1 MNAVLQVDGGRLPES
16 GDPKGRNDGDR
27 FESRE
32 SLQRAVRTLRAIR
45 QRYEMG
51 RNAHPGARCFAVQI
65 VADGGDMP
73 WITAAIEALEKTI
86 AAG

>member
-1 MNAVLQVDGGRLPES
+1 LAACRLLTLTAATH
-16 GDPKGRNDGDR
+16 
-27 FESRE
+27 
-32 SLQRAVRTLRAIR
+32 LQRAVRTLRSIR
-45 QRYEMG
+45 QRYEM
-51 RNAHPGARCFAVQI
+51 APGARCFAVEV

>member
-1 MNAVLQVDGGRLPES
+1 VLAACRLLTLTAATH
-16 GDPKGRNDGDR
+16 
-27 FESRE
+27 
-32 SLQRAVRTLRAIR
+32 LQRAVLLRAIR

-51 RNAHPGARCFAVQI
+51 RTTHPGARCFAVQI
-65 VADGGDMP
+65 VGDGGDMP